1 MVVVA
6 GVVVIMGG
14 HGGVVMDSDVAMT
27 WAGDLEW
34 VLG

>member
-6 GVVVIMGG
+6 SG
-14 HGGVVMDSDVAMT
+14 GGVVMDSDVAVT

-34 VLG
+34 VLR